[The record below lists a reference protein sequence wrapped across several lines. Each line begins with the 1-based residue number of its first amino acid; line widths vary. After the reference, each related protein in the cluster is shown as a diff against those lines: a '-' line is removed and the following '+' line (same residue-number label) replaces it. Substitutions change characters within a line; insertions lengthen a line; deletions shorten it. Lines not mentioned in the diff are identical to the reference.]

1 MDLEQIKQQ
10 MLNEIDSDISLDD
23 EIEAIS
29 AEAAVRLEKYKR
41 TSISFQGKNYLAEVA
56 FFGQGNSPM
65 LQISLINEFDLRFQ
79 NPNSK
84 IIKSTVEANLQLSP
98 KENIQDVLA
107 ETLRYICDKTTITE
121 EFL

>member
-41 TSISFQGKNYLAEVA
+41 TSISFQGKNYFAEVA

>member
-56 FFGQGNSPM
+56 FFGQGKNPM

-107 ETLRYICDKTTITE
+107 ETLRYLCDKTTITE
-121 EFL
+121 ESL

>member
-29 AEAAVRLEKYKR
+29 VEAAVRLEKYKR

-56 FFGQGNSPM
+56 FFGQGKIPM

-107 ETLRYICDKTTITE
+107 ETLRYLCDKTTITE
-121 EFL
+121 ESL

>member
-1 MDLEQIKQQ
+1 MDLEALKQQ

-29 AEAAVRLEKYKR
+29 TEAAIRLEKYKR
-41 TSISFQGKNYLAEVA
+41 TPISFQGKNYLASVD
-56 FFGQGNSPM
+56 FLTSGKTPI

-84 IIKSTVEANLQLSP
+84 IIKSAVEANLQLSP

-107 ETLRYICDKTTITE
+107 ETLRYLCDKTTITE
-121 EFL
+121 ESL